1 MRAPVREELGDG
13 ETSPAGGVPCWAP
26 SADGAPGRF
35 TTVAPAA
42 RISGELTADVAVV
55 GAGLAGLSTAYHL
68 VERDPSLDVVVV
80 DARHPAAGASGRG
93 TGLLGPRV
101 GPSIDRAARR
111 FGPSTARRMHLA
123 SVTAVERVITLAGE
137 LGTSCGLRTGEQIV
151 ATRSAAG
158 LASLARQAETY
169 RALGLD
175 VPVLSAAAIRER
187 VDVPYHAGL
196 LYRSA
201 ATLDPTALSGTLVAA
216 CAAKGVRFHDD
227 SPLRGLRPGS
237 GAAVSELL
245 FPSGTLRA
253 RKTVLAVNAAAGRLG
268 LPVGTVL
275 PLQVHAVATGPLDAE
290 AREALGGA
298 TATAVVNSMSLA
310 PYFRLTEDG
319 RLVLGGG
326 RAVHLPGLSPDR
338 AAALRTATW
347 NWLEERLR
355 LLHPRLAEVPVSHRW
370 SGQIGMTLD
379 DLPVVGNVGG
389 HPDLWYIGGCCGH
402 GLAMSVAHGSYV
414 AESIAEP
421 STTARGPRAYPWHRD
436 RAPRAPLAARPVR
449 GLLRAY
455 LDRLDREA
463 RRTP

>member
-1 MRAPVREELGDG
+1 MRPPTG
-13 ETSPAGGVPCWAP
+13 EGLRSGEVSPAGGVPCWAP
-26 SADGAPGRF
+26 SADGAPGRSAA
-35 TTVAPAA
+35 VAPAA

-93 TGLLGPRV
+93 TGLLGPRI

-111 FGPSTARRMHLA
+111 FGPSTARRMYLA
-123 SVTAVERVITLAGE
+123 SVAAVERVIALAGE
-137 LGTSCGLRTGEQIV
+137 LGAPCGLRTGEQIV

-175 VPVLSAAAIRER
+175 VPVLSTAAIHER

-201 ATLDPTALSGTLVAA
+201 ATLDPAALSGALVAA

-227 SPLRGLRPGS
+227 SPLLSLRPGD
-237 GAAVSELL
+237 GAPSRLS
-245 FPSGTLRA
+245 FPDGTLRA
-253 RKTVLAVNAAAGRLG
+253 RRTVLAVNAAAGQLG

-298 TATAVVNSMSLA
+298 TAPAVVNSMSLA
-310 PYFRLTEDG
+310 PYFRLTGDG

-326 RAVHLPGLSPDR
+326 RAVHLPGLSHGR
-338 AAALRTATW
+338 AAALRTVTW

-355 LLHPRLAEVPVSHRW
+355 LLHPSLAGVTVSHRW

-379 DLPVVGNVGG
+379 GLPVVGNVGG
-389 HPDLWYIGGCCGH
+389 HPDIWYIGGCCGH
-402 GLAMSVAHGSYV
+402 GLAMSVAHGSHV
-414 AESIAEP
+414 AESIARSPTAARRPEP
-421 STTARGPRAYPWHRD
+421 YPWHRE
-436 RAPRAPLAARPVR
+436 RAPRAPLTARPVR

-455 LDRLDREA
+455 LGSLDREA